1 MTEADRIFASIAL
14 GLAMGFFVFIIMWC
28 KDYIGWED

>member
-1 MTEADRIFASIAL
+1 MSEADRIFASIAI
-14 GLAMGFFVFIIMWC
+14 GLVAGFFMLLGMWC